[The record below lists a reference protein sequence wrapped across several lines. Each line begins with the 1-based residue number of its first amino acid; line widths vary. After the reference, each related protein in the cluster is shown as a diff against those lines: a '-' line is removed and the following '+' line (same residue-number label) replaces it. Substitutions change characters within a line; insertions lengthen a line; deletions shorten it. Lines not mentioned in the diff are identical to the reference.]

1 MPNIIGTLFHKD
13 IPYGGV
19 KGDKGDTGATPNI
32 SATASVN
39 SSTGTP
45 SVNVVKTGTA
55 ENPSFEFEFENLKGE
70 KGDPGSGSS
79 VDWGDIGGTLSDQ
92 TDLSTE
98 LAKKYDENDTAE
110 TDIADD
116 DYVPFYDTSA
126 TGKRKSLWSNIKAKL
141 KAYFDGIYTLLTIV
155 GTVESGTTASKA
167 YAIGEHFIKDG
178 YFCTATTVI
187 ASGATLTLN
196 TNYTAESIADV
207 CKALLTAINQLS
219 GSLATVATTGSYS
232 DLTDEPINRTASNGS
247 TTVSLCTRGE
257 KYTWNNKANLNSA
270 TFSGTTGSS
279 DGAIKVSSS
288 SRVIVCVK
296 CNQADLNAY
305 GFIYSDGATYIKVYK
320 DSSGELWGGKSVSGT
335 YYYMS

>member
-39 SSTGTP
+39 ASTGTP

-79 VDWGDIGGTLSDQ
+79 VSWGEIDGDISDQ
-92 TDLSTE
+92 TDLMDE
-98 LAKKYDENDTAE
+98 LDDK
-110 TDIADD
+110 TDNS
-116 DYVPFYDTSA
+116 V
-126 TGKRKSLWSNIKAKL
+126 
-141 KAYFDGIYTLLTIV
+141 V
-155 GTVESGTTASKA
+155 GTVESGSTASKA
-167 YAIGEHFIKDG
+167 YTVGEHFIRDG
-178 YFCTATTVI
+178 AFCTAI
-187 ASGATLTLN
+187 AAIAQGATFTLN

-207 CKALLTAINQLS
+207 CKTLLTAINQLS

-232 DLTDEPINRTASNGS
+232 DLTDEPTNRSASNGS

-257 KYTWNNKANLNSA
+257 KYTWNNKVNLKSA
-270 TFSGTTGSS
+270 TFSGTTASG
-279 DGAIKVSSS
+279 GEIKLSTSA
-288 SRVIVCVK
+288 RHVIDVK
-296 CNQADLNAY
+296 YSQSGIY
-305 GFIYSDGATYIKVYK
+305 GYAFIYSDGATWAKVFN
-320 DSSGELWGGKSVSGT
+320 DNTGAQVAGKAVSGT
-335 YYYMS
+335 YYYIDTGV